1 MKISNLYPWI
11 FDLETRYR
19 ASTERDLTFPD
30 IRNLLPITAISVT
43 VHYSFIYLGTPHIH
57 MPHVHISGLTR
68 LFCGS
73 AENRLSTS
81 KLSPHITTIERD
93 CISHTSIRRSP
104 RPFHRNLSWLLFTP
118 SSSSPAFFL
127 SSHLS
132 LPFRIYIGA
141 VERLRPQVRLYIT
154 EHVPARDMLH
164 AVRLDLERWAKDAEG
179 EPAARR
185 RSSTLERQRK
195 RKKKY
200 VCVCVRIDLP

>member
-1 MKISNLYPWI
+1 M
-11 FDLETRYR
+11 D
-19 ASTERDLTFPD
+19 
-30 IRNLLPITAISVT
+30 
-43 VHYSFIYLGTPHIH
+43 
-57 MPHVHISGLTR
+57 ISGLTR

-81 KLSPHITTIERD
+81 KLSPHITTIERVD
-93 CISHTSIRRSP
+93 RISHTSIRRSP
-104 RPFHRNLSWLLFTP
+104 RPFHRNLSWLLFTS

-185 RSSTLERQRK
+185 RSSTSEKQRK
-195 RKKKY
+195 RKRICMCMCTYRPSLKNAHLTRLSEKK
-200 VCVCVRIDLP
+200 

>member
-1 MKISNLYPWI
+1 M
-11 FDLETRYR
+11 
-19 ASTERDLTFPD
+19 
-30 IRNLLPITAISVT
+30 
-43 VHYSFIYLGTPHIH
+43 GT
-57 MPHVHISGLTR
+57 SGLTR
-68 LFCGS
+68 LVCGS

-81 KLSPHITTIERD
+81 ELSPHITTIERVD
-93 CISHTSIRRSP
+93 RISRMSTRRS
-104 RPFHRNLSWLLFTP
+104 PFHRNLSWLLSTS
-118 SSSSPAFFL
+118 SSSSPASFL

-185 RSSTLERQRK
+185 RSSTSER
-195 RKKKY
+195 
-200 VCVCVRIDLP
+200 